1 MYQKKEREKISAKN
15 EPSFVTVKCDGSLEL
30 F

>member
-1 MYQKKEREKISAKN
+1 MYQKKEENFLQKN
-15 EPSFVTVKCDGSLEL
+15 EPSFVTVKCCDGLKEL